1 MQLFLSYYY
10 PLIHNNIYLD
20 DKISAYASSLLNC
33 LDRINVKY
41 LRLGLGFRVRD
52 RFRVRVRVKNRVRI
66 RVRILCKI
74 STWYHPIFYLRFRFK
89 IKVRFRV
96 RVKNRVMVGIV
107 FRVRVLFYLSKQW
120 RVMGRNLSYP
130 DIPLHCIIQCIHEL
144 TSP

>member
-20 DKISAYASSLLNC
+20 DKISAYASSILNC

-74 STWYHPIFYLRFRFK
+74 STWYHPIFYLRSALGLDLRLRLGLGSELR
-89 IKVRFRV
+89 I
-96 RVKNRVMVGIV
+96 G
-107 FRVRVLFYLSKQW
+107 LWLELYLGLGYCSISQNS
-120 RVMGRNLSYP
+120 GG
-130 DIPLHCIIQCIHEL
+130 
-144 TSP
+144 